1 MKVLFATSELADFV
15 KSGGLGD
22 VSAGLPRALRRQGA
36 DARLLLPGY
45 PGVLAKCRDLRIRGS
60 LPGRA
65 SIPPCRVGVVR
76 LAGGLTVYVILA
88 PSLYDRRGSPYCRPD
103 GTEWPDNDLR
113 FARLALAAAQ
123 LAQGV
128 GGLGWQPDLLHVNDW
143 HGGLAPAYLRW
154 EGARVPCVLT
164 VHNIAHPGVF
174 SADHRHALG
183 IPEHAF
189 HINGVEF
196 YGQLSFLKAGL
207 YYADHVCTVSPSYAR
222 EITTKALGAGL
233 HGLTTGL
240 ADSGQLSGIV
250 NGIDESW
257 DPSRDPLLPV
267 PFDAGDLRGKWAT
280 TEFVRTGL
288 CLAPSDGP
296 LFGVVS
302 RLVPQKGLDIIAA
315 AADGIVRRGG
325 QIAILGLGEQATE
338 QMLNKLARSHRE
350 NIAVLVGFNEPM
362 GRRIIGGSDF
372 CLMPS
377 RYEPCGLTQMQAQ
390 RYGTLPIAHAT
401 GGLADTI
408 EDGVTGFL
416 FADFSPGG
424 LLAACERAFA
434 VFADKAQLAR
444 MRRQAMSRRFGWDAR
459 AAEYAGVYSQLTGK
473 PLAEPAAE
481 VRERAEPLEPVLAAA

>member
-15 KSGGLGD
+15 KTGGLGD

-36 DARLLLPGY
+36 DVRVLLPGY
-45 PGVLAKCRDLRIRGS
+45 PGVLAKCRDLRILGS

-65 SIPPCRVGVVR
+65 SIPPCRVGLVR
-76 LAGGLTVYVILA
+76 LAGGLTAYVLLA
-88 PSLYDRRGSPYCRPD
+88 PSLYERRGNPYSRLD
-103 GTEWPDNDLR
+103 GAEWADNDLR

-123 LAQGV
+123 LAQGL

-143 HGGLAPAYLRW
+143 PGALAPAYLRW
-154 EGARVPCVLT
+154 DNATVPCVLT
-164 VHNIAHPGVF
+164 VHNIAHQGVF
-174 SADHRHALG
+174 SAEHRHALG

-189 HINGVEF
+189 AINGVEF
-196 YGQLSFLKAGL
+196 HGKVSFLKAGL
-207 YYADHVCTVSPSYAR
+207 YYADHVCTVSPNYAR
-222 EITTKALGAGL
+222 EITTEGLGAGL
-233 HGLTTGL
+233 HGLTSGL
-240 ADSGQLSGIV
+240 TERGQLSGIV

-257 DPSRDPLLPV
+257 DPSRDPHLPV
-267 PFDAGDLRGKWAT
+267 TFDAEDLRGKWAT
-280 TEFVRTGL
+280 TETVRVGL

-302 RLVPQKGLDIIAA
+302 RLVPQKGLDIVAA
-315 AADGIVRRGG
+315 AADGIVRKGG
-325 QIAILGLGEQATE
+325 QIAILGLGEPATE

-362 GRRIIGGSDF
+362 ARRIIGGSDF

-408 EDGVTGFL
+408 EDGATGFL
-416 FADFSPGG
+416 FSDFSPSG

-444 MRRQAMSRRFGWDAR
+444 MRRTAMSRSFGWNAR
-459 AAEYAGVYSQLTGK
+459 AAEYAQLYCRLTGK
-473 PLAEPAAE
+473 PIAEPESPVPAPAE
-481 VRERAEPLEPVLAAA
+481 QEPVLAAA